1 LYKKIVN
8 SVYLINIII
17 QSFVSLLFP
26 IAVAILVAWYLAEQR
41 SVGKWIYVVLILFG
55 VFIGLFSMVKFVLS
69 AMSAF
74 ENLEREQAE
83 KAKNQKK
90 SQKEETKKTDE

>member
-1 LYKKIVN
+1 MYKKIVN

-26 IAVAILVAWYLAEQR
+26 IAVAIIAAWYLAEQR

-55 VFIGLFSMVKFVLS
+55 VFIGLFSMVKFILS
-69 AMSAF
+69 SMSAF
-74 ENLEREQAE
+74 ERLEKEQAE
-83 KAKNQKK
+83 KANKQKK
-90 SQKEETKKTDE
+90 YQKEENKKKNG

>member
-1 LYKKIVN
+1 MYKKIVN
-8 SVYLINIII
+8 TVYLINIII

-26 IAVAILVAWYLAEQR
+26 IAVAILAAWYLAEQR